1 MPNVSLRSRT
11 KITENNAMEVDEVKV
26 ENTPMEPI
34 SPSPADPLTPP
45 IGVDVEKPEPYSD
58 AWYVI
63 RKDNHKRV
71 ERRRRE
77 TINQAMDDLVAVIP
91 GNEKNKS
98 RILRRAVQHIKQL
111 VEQIMALREQ
121 NEQYRET
128 NQQQQEEIEELKA
141 RLDEQQNDHDQEE
154 QEQQQKPA
162 SHPAEIGESS

>member
-1 MPNVSLRSRT
+1 MPNVTLRSKT
-11 KITENNAMEVDEVKV
+11 KINENNTMEVDEVKV
-26 ENTPMEPI
+26 ESSTTKPD
-34 SPSPADPLTPP
+34 SPGP
-45 IGVDVEKPEPYSD
+45 VDSGT
-58 AWYVI
+58 ATA
-63 RKDNHKRV
+63 R
-71 ERRRRE
+71 

-141 RLDEQQNDHDQEE
+141 RLEEQQIDGHQQE
-154 QEQQQKPA
+154 QEPKPA
-162 SHPAEIGESS
+162 SHPDEIGESS